1 MQPKEMN
8 KRPGEDCYGE
18 SSPLS
23 ADGVH
28 ATLVYACDGVEGKV
42 RHAPRIGLVSAR
54 LWRRKAA
61 LSPSPTKYQAC
72 LGS

>member
-1 MQPKEMN
+1 MN

-42 RHAPRIGLVSAR
+42 RHAPRIGLVCPVVGGDVASSIESMGR
-54 LWRRKAA
+54 
-61 LSPSPTKYQAC
+61 TKYQAC